1 MIANRQKK
9 NPPMINNIINHIYEP
24 KLSKTKIETNRKLD
38 AGFGQVHPF
47 CPELNRHTLTVA
59 T

>member
-1 MIANRQKK
+1 MIANRQKTH
-9 NPPMINNIINHIYEP
+9 MIDNIINHKYEP
-24 KLSKTKIETNRKLD
+24 KLYKTKIETNRKLD

>member
-1 MIANRQKK
+1 
-9 NPPMINNIINHIYEP
+9 MINNIINHKYEP
-24 KLSKTKIETNRKLD
+24 KLYKTKIETNRKLD

-47 CPELNRHTLTVA
+47 CPELNSHTLTVA